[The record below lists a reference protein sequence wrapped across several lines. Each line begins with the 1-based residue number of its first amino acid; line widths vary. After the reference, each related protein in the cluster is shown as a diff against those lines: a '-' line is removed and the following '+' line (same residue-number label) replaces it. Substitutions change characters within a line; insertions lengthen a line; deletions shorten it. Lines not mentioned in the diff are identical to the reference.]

1 MRRGSWSGRDTA
13 VIVGRPS
20 GGQGL
25 LGGGGCRCRNPE
37 GALGEEGYRI
47 RDRAVRSKEVGLSV
61 KVRLRNP
68 DRVEV
73 IEGPKTVRELLAALG
88 VHPDS
93 VIVIRRDELLT
104 RDDKLSS
111 DDEIELRPVVSG
123 G

>member
-1 MRRGSWSGRDTA
+1 M
-13 VIVGRPS
+13 
-20 GGQGL
+20 L
-25 LGGGGCRCRNPE
+25 LAGPPGKV
-37 GALGEEGYRI
+37 
-47 RDRAVRSKEVGLSV
+47 DLSV

-73 IEGPKTVRELLAALG
+73 IEGPRTVKELLAALG

-104 RDDKLSS
+104 RDDKLSP